1 MTGVETALL
10 NVGRAVV
17 TPLFTRWL
25 SGRRQTR
32 ERTLPLADL
41 LQQTAKD
48 EFTRRRG
55 ERQIEAV
62 VDEVAERLG
71 PLVTTRFAALP
82 PHEAVAALDAVA
94 DTFRRADLTDDALFA
109 TDLDPVR
116 LAAHLRRSAPPAG
129 LSELGQRLYDVA
141 LDDCSRCF
149 TQFVVRTAPFGH
161 RAAVETLSR
170 LTELTR
176 TMSEALRHLA
186 VGGPVPAD
194 FLRSYADVLTA
205 KLNVLELVGVET
217 QFRPRTT
224 LSVAYISLAV
234 TGDRPTGKPH
244 WEPALLRHSRP
255 DNTGAERVEQ
265 ALAKRRRTLIRGE
278 AGAGKSTL
286 LRWLAVTAARGGFTG
301 PLTDWNGRV
310 PFLIK
315 LRSWPSALPAPEQF
329 LTGVAD
335 PIAGTMPP
343 GWAHRQ
349 LAEGRALLLID
360 GVDELPADRR
370 PRVRTWLRDLLDT
383 YPPSIVVVTS
393 RPPAA
398 HDSRVAV
405 GRLDGFD
412 SLTLERLSP
421 ADVRALIGQWHRAAR
436 DSPSLPCPPAE
447 LPRYERSLLT
457 RLAANRHL
465 YRLAGNPLLAAML
478 CALNLDR
485 EAHLPPDRMGV
496 YQAAVDMLL
505 HRRDTERGVPSA
517 LPDMTARERLQL
529 LQDLAWRLSLNNRSE
544 LSRTEAEA
552 YLARRLAAMPRVHA
566 EPGPVLDHLIE
577 RSGVLREPAG
587 GRVDF
592 VHRTF
597 GEYLA
602 AHEAAEQNMGG
613 MLAGQAHLDTWREII
628 VMAAGHGNAPMRTE
642 LIEGLLRRADTE
654 PRYRRALI
662 LLATACLET
671 MPALEPPSLIGE
683 ILGRLDTL
691 LPPRRESEARSLA
704 MIGEPI
710 LSRLPRCLDGLTESQ
725 AAAVIDTV
733 TLVNSPAAL
742 SMLAG
747 YAADPRPKVQ
757 TLLIDAW
764 RAFDPAEYATRVLAE
779 APLDDGSVTITEPTL
794 LGATRHLRHLR
805 TLRARFDRPV
815 DVADLA
821 PAPALT
827 DLFLVGRGHRNLHL
841 LDRYPGLRELHLWN
855 GDAVTRRDVEG
866 LAGLRTFAVSD
877 GAALHPDAVAAVA
890 GLTGL
895 RSLHVRLGPEP
906 ADVSALTT
914 MPALEELGLEG
925 APIADFGP
933 PSALGHLELGHGTLT
948 ADDPARL
955 AEAFPRLRVLT
966 LSGAEW
972 TDIAFAGDLPQ
983 VEYLVLR
990 DPTSPALQ
998 TLRPPPRLRMLW
1010 LSMDDAVDLTP
1021 VVRLSQLTEIG
1032 IWLPTGRT
1040 IDLSPFLDW
1049 HGGPL
1054 EIAFSKRNRITG
1066 RKGLP
1071 PAVRIR
1077 LP

>member
-1 MTGVETALL
+1 MTGIETALL

-25 SGRRQTR
+25 TGRRQTR

-41 LQQTAKD
+41 LQQSAKD

-55 ERQIEAV
+55 ERQIESV

-71 PLVTTRFAALP
+71 PLITSRFASLP
-82 PHEAVAALDAVA
+82 PNEAVAALDAVA

-109 TDLDPVR
+109 VDLDPVR
-116 LAAHLRRSAPPAG
+116 LAAHLRRSAPPAA

-161 RAAVETLSR
+161 RAAVEMLARLS
-170 LTELTR
+170 ELTGI
-176 TMSEALRHLA
+176 MSEALRHLA
-186 VGGPVPAD
+186 VSGPVPLD
-194 FLRSYADVLTA
+194 FLPRYAETLSR
-205 KLNVLELVGVET
+205 KLDILELVGVET

-234 TGDRPTGKPH
+234 TGERPTGKPQ

-265 ALAKRRRTLIRGE
+265 ALAQRRRTLIRGE

-286 LRWLAVTAARGGFTG
+286 LRWLAVTAVRGGFTG
-301 PLTDWNGRV
+301 PLAEWNGRV

-343 GWAHRQ
+343 GWVHRQ
-349 LAEGRALLLID
+349 LAGGRALLLID

-383 YPPSIVVVTS
+383 YPDSIVVVTS

-398 HDSRVAV
+398 SARW
-405 GRLDGFD
+405 LDDFD
-412 SLTLERLSP
+412 SLSLERLSP
-421 ADVRALIGQWHRAAR
+421 ADVRALISQWHRAAR
-436 DSPSLPCPPAE
+436 DSPSLPCPPSE
-447 LPRYERSLLT
+447 LPRYEQALLT

-465 YRLAGNPLLAAML
+465 YRMAGNPLMAAML

-505 HRRDTERGVPSA
+505 HRRDTERGVPM
-517 LPDMTARERLQL
+517 LPAMTVRDRLQL

-544 LSRTEAEA
+544 LSRTEAES
-552 YLARRLAAMPRVHA
+552 YLARRLAAMPRVQA
-566 EPGPVLDHLIE
+566 EPAAVLVHLIE
-577 RSGVLREPAG
+577 RSGVLREPVG

-602 AHEAAEQNMGG
+602 AREAAEQNMGG
-613 MLAGQAHLDTWREII
+613 MLAGQAHLDAWREII

-642 LIEGLLRRADTE
+642 LIEGLLRRADAE
-654 PRYRRALI
+654 PRHRRALV
-662 LLATACLET
+662 LLAAACLET
-671 MPALEPPSLIGE
+671 MPALEPPRLIGE

-691 LPPRRESEARSLA
+691 LPPRRESEARSLC
-704 MIGEPI
+704 MVGEPI
-710 LSRLPRCLDGLTESQ
+710 LERLPRSLTGLTESQ

-733 TLVNSPAAL
+733 ALVNSPAAL
-742 SMLAG
+742 QMLAG

-764 RAFDPAEYATRVLAE
+764 RAFDPSEYATQVLAE
-779 APLDDGSVTITEPTL
+779 APLDDGSATITEPAL

-815 DVADLA
+815 DVAGLP
-821 PAPALT
+821 PAAALT

-855 GDAVTRRDVEG
+855 GDAITRRDVEG
-866 LAGLRTFAVSD
+866 LGQLRTFAVSD

-906 ADVSALTT
+906 ADVSALTA

-925 APIADFGP
+925 APIAGFGP
-933 PSALGHLELGHGTLT
+933 PNDLGHLELGHGTLT
-948 ADDPARL
+948 ADDPGRL
-955 AEAFPRLRVLT
+955 VEAFPRLRVLT

-972 TDIAFAGDLPQ
+972 TDIAFAGDLPR

-990 DPTSPALQ
+990 DPTSPALR

-1010 LSMDDAVDLTP
+1010 LSMDEALDLTP
-1021 VVRLSQLTEIG
+1021 VVRLTQLTEVG
-1032 IWLPTGRT
+1032 IWLPAGRA
-1040 IDLSPFLDW
+1040 IDLSPFRDW

-1054 EIAFSKRNRITG
+1054 DIAFSKRNRITG